1 MSVQIFHS
9 SRQKREL
16 KVLFV
21 SRRDECRAPIAETIF
36 KYLAEKNCD
45 KGFNR
50 FLWRA
55 ASAGMEVQPH
65 NQGALPNRMTLRV
78 LSENQMD
85 TTAGARQVS
94 CVKRKVWRKNSLK

>member
-1 MSVQIFHS
+1 MSVEIFHS

-36 KYLAEKNCD
+36 RYLADKYCD
-45 KGFNR
+45 ARFNR

-55 ASAGMEVQPH
+55 SSAGLEVPSH
-65 NQGALPNRMTLRV
+65 HQGALPDHKTMRV
-78 LSENQMD
+78 LNENHLD
-85 TTAGARQVS
+85 TSTGAKQVS
-94 CVKRKVWRKNSLK
+94 L